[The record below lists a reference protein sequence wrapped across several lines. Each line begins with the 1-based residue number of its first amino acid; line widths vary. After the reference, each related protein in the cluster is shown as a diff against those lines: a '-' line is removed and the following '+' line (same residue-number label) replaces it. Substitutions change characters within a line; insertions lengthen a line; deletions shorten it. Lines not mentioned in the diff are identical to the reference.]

1 MNLKI
6 NRKNLLTVGL
16 AGLISATLL
25 AVGPKQGYV
34 HCQLSIWLMKFSIIS
49 LAFWFCTSETSS
61 NE

>member
-1 MNLKI
+1 MKI
-6 NRKNLLTVGL
+6 DRKNLLIVGC

-25 AVGPKQGYV
+25 ALGPKPTYV

-49 LAFWFCTSETSS
+49 LAIWFCTSETSK

>member
-1 MNLKI
+1 MKI

-25 AVGPKQGYV
+25 AVVPKQGYV

>member
-1 MNLKI
+1 MKI
-6 NRKNLLTVGL
+6 DKKNLLTVGL

-25 AVGPKQGYV
+25 AFGPKAGYV

-49 LAFWFCTSETSS
+49 LAIWFCTSETNS

>member
-1 MNLKI
+1 MKI
-6 NRKNLLTVGL
+6 NRTKLLTVGL

-25 AVGPKQGYV
+25 ALGPKQGYV

-49 LAFWFCTSETSS
+49 LAFWFCTSETTP